1 MDCLKMQKLMS
12 PYIDGELSEGKK
24 REFENHAKV
33 CERCRTEV
41 EEMKGLHQLFANTE
55 KFAAPYGFHTRV
67 MANVN
72 TAKTGK
78 LPGISIPVRLAETV
92 MVLLLIAIG
101 IMSGTFLV
109 RSLIPGRAADVIA
122 SLHLDVFQYAPPG
135 TLGGAYLAM
144 TEERNEK

>member
-1 MDCLKMQKLMS
+1 MNCSKTQKFIS
-12 PYIDGELSEGKK
+12 PYIDGELSEGTK
-24 REFENHAKV
+24 RKLESHIKG
-33 CERCRTEV
+33 CEKCRTEM
-41 EEMKGLHQLFANTE
+41 EEMRKLHQVFVNAE

-78 LPGISIPVRLAETV
+78 LPGISIPARLAETV
-92 MVLLLIAIG
+92 MVLLLIVMG

-109 RSLIPGRAADVIA
+109 RSLILGRAADVIA

-144 TEERNEK
+144 TEQRNEK